1 MKIIKAGLTGLK
13 AANLVAKSA
22 HVEEAMTDNV
32 NFATPTPSI
41 ADLTA
46 ARLALTAAIIEAQ
59 GRASAAITT
68 RNEAAKTMARLITAL
83 SRYVNSATDDV
94 SIAVTSG
101 FSLAKL
107 PDPVEQLD
115 APTNYVGGRGNL
127 AGEIKLRWK
136 GVRGARMYQTYI
148 CEGDPSTDGVWRP
161 AGMSSKGRITITGL
175 ITDKLYSFKT
185 AALGVVGEGP
195 LSEIATA
202 KAA

>member
-1 MKIIKAGLTGLK
+1 MRIIKAGLTGLK
-13 AANLVAKSA
+13 APNLVAKSA

-32 NFATPTPSI
+32 HFATPTPAI

-46 ARLALTAAIIEAQ
+46 ARIALTEAIIEAQ
-59 GRASAAITT
+59 RRASAAIATK
-68 RNEAAKTMARLITAL
+68 NEAAKTMARLITAL
-83 SRYVNSATDDV
+83 SRYVNSATSDV
-94 SIAVTSG
+94 AIAVTSG
-101 FSLAKL
+101 FGLAKQ
-107 PDPVEQLD
+107 PDPVDHLE
-115 APTNYVGGRGNL
+115 APTNYVGSRGTI
-127 AGEIKLRWK
+127 AGEVKLRWK

-148 CEGDPSTDGVWRP
+148 CEGDPYTDGVWKP
-161 AGMSSKGRITITGL
+161 VGMSSKATITIPGL

>member
-1 MKIIKAGLTGLK
+1 MRIIKAGLTGLK
-13 AANLVAKSA
+13 APNLVAKSA
-22 HVEEAMTDNV
+22 HVEEAMTANA

-41 ADLTA
+41 AELTA
-46 ARLALTAAIIEAQ
+46 ARIALTAAIMEAQ
-59 GRASAAITT
+59 SGAHAAIATK
-68 RNEAAKTMARLITAL
+68 NEAAKTMARLITAL

-94 SIAVTSG
+94 TIAVTSG
-101 FSLAKL
+101 FGLAKK
-107 PDPVEQLD
+107 PDPVEQLE
-115 APTNYVGGRGNL
+115 APTNYVGNTGTL

-148 CEGDPSTDGVWRP
+148 CDGDPSTDGVWRP
-161 AGMSSKGRITITGL
+161 AGLSSKGRITITGL